1 MRLQMSARLIAAT
14 CGGLVLAL
22 ACAPVAVAGHFHLYS
37 CTDPVTHAPLPTD
50 GWSPTPG
57 LVVYNENNCPSSNG
71 IEVYL
76 NPGVVSGTSSYMF
89 SAPPGLTITAATLYR
104 EGVING
110 RARGLWASPE
120 NNLVE
125 SNIFD
130 VCQGA
135 EETPCYLGNVGIL
148 HECKPLA
155 FCGPAPYSPYD
166 TLPVPSTHL
175 PASHLYVDVQC
186 LQQGCDGYE
195 DLRSADIQL
204 SQPTPPTAVATG
216 GSLTSAM
223 TLRGVMDVAIT
234 ADDAASGVF
243 EAVLQS
249 NGRTISKQV
258 IDANNGKCE
267 PYGEASDGTTIF
279 LYAQPCPLGISS
291 VDVPIDT
298 SALPDGPQQVGIL
311 VTDAA
316 GNATSILNRNVTVEN
331 SGAYLVRVHREEL
344 ERALAARGACNGECD
359 EHAAITSA
367 DATLARR
374 PFARRFSRSGLT
386 LRGQLLDHAGLPMA
400 NATVELTEL
409 PADEGAKPA
418 VLARATTD
426 AQGQWSFRVP
436 RGPSRSLTVGYRA
449 RANDATFAAQ
459 ITLHERVSAG
469 VTLQAPRST
478 RPGRVVKFVGRLLGG
493 FVPRKGA
500 LVSLEIRY
508 AGAWRE
514 IALLRSDRRG
524 RFGYRYTFAP
534 IGAATYRFRAQ
545 VPAMPGYP
553 FQAGASQ
560 SLGIHL
566 LP

>member
-1 MRLQMSARLIAAT
+1 MRQPIVARLIAVT
-14 CGGLVLAL
+14 CGSLVLAL
-22 ACAPVAVAGHFHLYS
+22 TYASVASAGHFHLYS
-37 CTDPVTHAPLPTD
+37 CTDPITHAPLPTD

-57 LVVYNENNCPSSNG
+57 LVVYNENNCASSNG

-76 NPGVVSGTSSYMF
+76 NPGAVNGTSSYMF

-135 EETPCYLGNVGIL
+135 GETLCDLGNVGTL

-155 FCGPAPYSPYD
+155 FCGPAPYAPHD

-175 PASHLYVDVQC
+175 PSSRLYVDVQC

-195 DLRSADIQL
+195 DLRSADIEL
-204 SQPTPPTAVATG
+204 SQSTPPTGVATG
-216 GSLTSAM
+216 GSLTSAT

-234 ADDAASGVF
+234 ADDPASGVF

-249 NGRTISKQV
+249 NGRTVSKQV
-258 IDANNGKCE
+258 IDANSGRCE
-267 PYGEASDGTTIF
+267 PYGEAADGTTIF

-298 SALPDGPQQVGIL
+298 SALPDGPQQVGVL

-316 GNATSILNRNVTVEN
+316 GNATSILSRNVTVEN
-331 SGAYLVRVHREEL
+331 SGAYLVRVHREEQ
-344 ERALAARGACNGECD
+344 ERAVAARGACNAECD
-359 EHAAITSA
+359 EHAAIESA

-374 PFARRFSRSGLT
+374 PFARRFIHSGLT
-386 LRGQLLDHAGLPMA
+386 LQGQLLDHAGRPMA

-409 PADEGAKPA
+409 PAYEGAKQV

-426 AQGQWSFRVP
+426 GKGRWSFRVP
-436 RGPSRSLTVGYRA
+436 RGPSRTLTVGYRA
-449 RANDATFAAQ
+449 WANDAIFAAQ
-459 ITLHERVSAG
+459 VTLHERVAAG
-469 VTLQAPRST
+469 VTLHAPRST
-478 RPGRVVKFVGRLLGG
+478 KPGRTVQFLGRLLGG

-534 IGAATYRFRAQ
+534 IGVATYRFRAR

-560 SLGIHL
+560 PLGIHL